1 MKITIDST
9 EPLEDAIRVVGAVY
23 GVTLTVA
30 PANEAEATVGD
41 SAQDAPKPARRTRS
55 RQPAKSRRSSTTR
68 PNGRRRRT
76 SAVAKVSNAQ
86 LREWARENGHTV
98 SDRGRI
104 PAVVVSAYREAQKA

>member
-1 MKITIDST
+1 VKITIDST

-30 PANEAEATVGD
+30 PENEAVTPAGGSSQEA
-41 SAQDAPKPARRTRS
+41 AKPARRTRS

-68 PNGRRRRT
+68 ANGRRRRT
-76 SAVAKVSNAQ
+76 TAVAKVSNAQ

-104 PAVVVSAYREAQKA
+104 PAAVVSAYREAQKA